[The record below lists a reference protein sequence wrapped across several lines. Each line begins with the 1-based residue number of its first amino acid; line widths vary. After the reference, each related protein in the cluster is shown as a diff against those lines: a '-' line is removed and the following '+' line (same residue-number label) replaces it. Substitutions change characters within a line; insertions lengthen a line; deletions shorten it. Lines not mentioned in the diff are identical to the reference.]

1 MVYLVFQ
8 VFLIEFLKLTVAFF
22 SKLFLLELL
31 VLVHLCDKDDLSCL
45 AGRHRLFHDGSKFL
59 GAHALFKEPCLFLVA
74 ARNGKSVVEKNGN
87 NTLKSDGETAGR
99 CVHACEFSD
108 HLVVSSAAGYGT
120 SEAFHGNLEDGSCVV
135 AHSAD

>member
-1 MVYLVFQ
+1 MSTIPTECIMVYLVFQ

-87 NTLKSDGETAGR
+87 NTLKPDG
-99 CVHACEFSD
+99 
-108 HLVVSSAAGYGT
+108 GYRARLRTEPAQGGHRNDRST
-120 SEAFHGNLEDGSCVV
+120 GIIFCYKVRMT
-135 AHSAD
+135 